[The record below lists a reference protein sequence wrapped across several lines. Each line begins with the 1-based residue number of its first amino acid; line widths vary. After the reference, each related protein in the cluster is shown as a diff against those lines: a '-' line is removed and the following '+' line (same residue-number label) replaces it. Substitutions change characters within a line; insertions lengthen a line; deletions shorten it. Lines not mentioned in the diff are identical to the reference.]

1 MTEPLVS
8 LEVAKLL
15 KDKGFNE
22 WCEWAIDDKG
32 EMYDLDAFTE
42 LYRINKLH
50 PTGFY
55 SRPSQSL
62 AQKWLRE
69 KFKIHIDMTL
79 HPNEQWSVEIVEI
92 STMYTIEYLGLFN
105 NYEEAI
111 ELALKSVLEH
121 L

>member
-42 LYRINKLH
+42 LGRLNKLH
-50 PTGFY
+50 PVGFY
-55 SRPSQSL
+55 SMTTQAL
-62 AQKWLRE
+62 AQKWLWESKGILVLVVLDSKGLRYNITRKNVTVE
-69 KFKIHIDMTL
+69 CADYHLSYEGTL
-79 HPNEQWSVEIVEI
+79 EE
-92 STMYTIEYLGLFN
+92 GLKQ
-105 NYEEAI
+105 
-111 ELALKSVLEH
+111 ALKLI
-121 L
+121 